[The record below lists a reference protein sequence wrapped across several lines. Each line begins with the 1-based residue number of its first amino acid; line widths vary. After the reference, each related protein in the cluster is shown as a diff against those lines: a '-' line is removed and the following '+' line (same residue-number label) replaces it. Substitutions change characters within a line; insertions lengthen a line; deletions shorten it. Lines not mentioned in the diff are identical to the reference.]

1 MAHQICIVTIL
12 ISAIAL
18 PAVAQD
24 SDAPE
29 PGPGAAYI
37 AGTDPS
43 ERPPEA
49 PVITAF
55 AKSGDWY
62 RMALT
67 GISEPYPASLGF
79 LEDQGAW
86 FTPFIHP
93 GMTPPYDIRGWHSA
107 E

>member
-1 MAHQICIVTIL
+1 MAHQFSIATIL
-12 ISAIAL
+12 ITIIAL
-18 PAVAQD
+18 PALAQD
-24 SDAPE
+24 AATPE

-49 PVITAF
+49 PVIDQF
-55 AKSGDWY
+55 VRSGDWY
-62 RMALT
+62 RLALS
-67 GISEPYPASLGF
+67 GISKPYPASLGF

-93 GMTPPYDIRGWHSA
+93 GMTSPYDIRGWHSA